1 MLAIV
6 LEQCKSKGQFST
18 MDSDGRKHRDMD
30 AAFHLVF
37 AQGSFKKK

>member
-18 MDSDGRKHRDMD
+18 MDSNVKHRDMD